1 LFSIYLS
8 YNVRYKKED
17 IMKFDQ
23 ILEEVLLEYLVKKE
37 DGYHIMSKKGKHLGG
52 PYSKKRAVKRLRQIE
67 YFKNQ

>member
-1 LFSIYLS
+1 
-8 YNVRYKKED
+8 
-17 IMKFDQ
+17 MKFDQ